1 MNDNLG
7 LGAYTAAHRT
17 RQRGLEDGYVDKTG
31 KREKKWRGWY
41 HVYVKKDDGTE
52 TRIKRK
58 RIIGPVVGMTKAEAE
73 EEHRIWIRRFHT
85 LPAAETPAATVATL
99 CDDLFQLREGDW
111 EDAARSCNAS
121 VFGLIKAGL
130 GTRQIEQVNADDLKQ
145 FINGLPK
152 RTWNTPKGR
161 NKTGISVSYVK
172 KAITQLRAIF
182 DLAEERDLIHKNPA
196 RSINIRLSV
205 PKQARRPDKTVFP
218 PRDLLP
224 LLGAL
229 EERDKIIV
237 WLSMLGATRPGEL
250 FAVYGRD
257 VGPDWVYIEKSLDRK
272 RQLKSTKTERPRYIH
287 VPPVIAE
294 ELQRFMLEERV
305 GPNDLVFRNTKGG
318 PLDRKNFLDRVLRP
332 AAKRAKITT
341 LDVDF
346 QMLRRSF
353 ATLAQVVGLDVKA
366 IQSQLGHS
374 RPDMTLLEYVQPLD
388 PLTREKMARLEG
400 MIRGTIEMP
409 RDVTAK
415 LGSKMVN

>member
-1 MNDNLG
+1 MRLP
-7 LGAYTAAHRT
+7 
-17 RQRGLEDGYVDKTG
+17 RGG
-31 KREKKWRGWY
+31 
-41 HVYVKKDDGTE
+41 
-52 TRIKRK
+52 
-58 RIIGPVVGMTKAEAE
+58 
-73 EEHRIWIRRFHT
+73 
-85 LPAAETPAATVATL
+85 
-99 CDDLFQLREGDW
+99 Q
-111 EDAARSCNAS
+111 
-121 VFGLIKAGL
+121 
-130 GTRQIEQVNADDLKQ
+130 
-145 FINGLPK
+145 
-152 RTWNTPKGR
+152 
-161 NKTGISVSYVK
+161 
-172 KAITQLRAIF
+172 
-182 DLAEERDLIHKNPA
+182 
-196 RSINIRLSV
+196 
-205 PKQARRPDKTVFP
+205 
-218 PRDLLP
+218 
-224 LLGAL
+224 
-229 EERDKIIV
+229 
-237 WLSMLGATRPGEL
+237 
-250 FAVYGRD
+250 
-257 VGPDWVYIEKSLDRK
+257 SLDRK